1 MNEAGILQDG
11 EPFELLNG
19 QSTLCGREGA
29 ECWSSGAGSAGRRR
43 LSGGFGVFIRRTIGL
58 EILAYNTNEIVQN
71 CLIFKISKAEICLIS
86 FLDYI

>member
-29 ECWSSGAGSAGRRR
+29 EC
-43 LSGGFGVFIRRTIGL
+43 
-58 EILAYNTNEIVQN
+58 
-71 CLIFKISKAEICLIS
+71 
-86 FLDYI
+86 